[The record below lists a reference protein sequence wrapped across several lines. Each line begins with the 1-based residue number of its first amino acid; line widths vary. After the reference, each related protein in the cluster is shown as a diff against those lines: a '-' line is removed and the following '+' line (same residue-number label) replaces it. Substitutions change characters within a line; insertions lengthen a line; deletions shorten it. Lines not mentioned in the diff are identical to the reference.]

1 MNKNNTS
8 KVRKSPL
15 KVIIEGTKERLTS
28 QAGLVPVVKFL
39 DKIGFSKVAGDTLS
53 HIRGANAQYEIEDVV
68 NLTTVG
74 IVGGARSLL
83 GVVTVWSDQVLRRLS
98 GWLRIADDS
107 TLGRIFKGLTERHIV
122 ELETVNHRLRGH
134 IWKRAL
140 REGKSKVRALGK
152 VWIDGDSTVKTVYG
166 KQEGAEK
173 GYNPHKKG
181 ALSYHPLVA
190 FCALTKEILQGWF
203 RCGSAYTSNGIVE
216 FMKQLLAHLPNN
228 MRILFRGD
236 SGFFIGALLDF
247 LEARGH
253 GYLIKVKLKGLVE
266 LLEGKKWTAVS
277 GHPDWEQCEFEYA
290 CKDWKK
296 ARRFVAVRIER
307 EDGASAKKKKAQK
320 EGLNEKSYDYF
331 CYVVS
336 ESFSPF
342 QAHKKY
348 GERATCET
356 WIEEARNQMAL
367 SHIKTDSFIANAA
380 LFQCA
385 ILAYN
390 TVKWMA
396 LLSGDATVQ
405 RWEIQTVRAFLIRVA
420 GKLIVSSRQQRLKVP
435 EDCLFPR
442 QWEVWV
448 EVGLT

>member
-1 MNKNNTS
+1 M
-8 KVRKSPL
+8 L
-15 KVIIEGTKERLTS
+15 
-28 QAGLVPVVKFL
+28 
-39 DKIGFSKVAGDTLS
+39 
-53 HIRGANAQYEIEDVV
+53 
-68 NLTTVG
+68 
-74 IVGGARSLL
+74 
-83 GVVTVWSDQVLRRLS
+83 
-98 GWLRIADDS
+98 
-107 TLGRIFKGLTERHIV
+107 
-122 ELETVNHRLRGH
+122 
-134 IWKRAL
+134 
-140 REGKSKVRALGK
+140 
-152 VWIDGDSTVKTVYG
+152 
-166 KQEGAEK
+166 
-173 GYNPHKKG
+173 
-181 ALSYHPLVA
+181 
-190 FCALTKEILQGWF
+190 
-203 RCGSAYTSNGIVE
+203 
-216 FMKQLLAHLPNN
+216 
-228 MRILFRGD
+228 
-236 SGFFIGALLDF
+236 
-247 LEARGH
+247 
-253 GYLIKVKLKGLVE
+253 
-266 LLEGKKWTAVS
+266 
-277 GHPDWEQCEFEYA
+277 
-290 CKDWKK
+290 
-296 ARRFVAVRIER
+296 
-307 EDGASAKKKKAQK
+307 KKKKAQK

-336 ESFSPF
+336 ESFSPL

-396 LLSGDATVQ
+396 LLSGDATIL

>member
-1 MNKNNTS
+1 
-8 KVRKSPL
+8 
-15 KVIIEGTKERLTS
+15 
-28 QAGLVPVVKFL
+28 
-39 DKIGFSKVAGDTLS
+39 
-53 HIRGANAQYEIEDVV
+53 
-68 NLTTVG
+68 
-74 IVGGARSLL
+74 
-83 GVVTVWSDQVLRRLS
+83 
-98 GWLRIADDS
+98 
-107 TLGRIFKGLTERHIV
+107 
-122 ELETVNHRLRGH
+122 
-134 IWKRAL
+134 L

-181 ALSYHPLVA
+181 ALAYHPLVA

-228 MRILFRGD
+228 MRIVFRGD
-236 SGFFIGALLDF
+236 SGFFIGELLDF

-266 LLEGKKWTAVS
+266 LLKGKKWTAVS
-277 GHPDWEQCEFEYA
+277 GHPDWEQCEFYYA

-296 ARRFVAVRIER
+296 ARRFVAVRIEI

-320 EGLNEKSYDYF
+320 EESNEKSYDYF

-336 ESFSPF
+336 ESFSPW

-356 WIEEARNQMAL
+356 WIEEAKNQMAL

-385 ILAYN
+385 ILGYN
-390 TVKWMA
+390 ITQ
-396 LLSGDATVQ
+396 LAT
-405 RWEIQTVRAFLIRVA
+405 
-420 GKLIVSSRQQRLKVP
+420 
-435 EDCLFPR
+435 
-442 QWEVWV
+442 
-448 EVGLT
+448 